1 MEFSIATLL
10 ANFTDDKLVARKV
23 LEKKLGCE
31 DEESLEKLQITLDV
45 LEKIGLLVKERGKY
59 RRVTEEGLIEA
70 KLRCSSKGFCFAI
83 QDSEGSEDIYIRES
97 HLSNA
102 WNGDRVLVRVLKEGS
117 RRRSPEGEV
126 KLIMERSNHTLLARI
141 KQVEE
146 GFRAVPLDDRL
157 LFELKLQLNSMKLE
171 EAIDHLAHV
180 EILRYPLAQYPPLG
194 RVVQILGS
202 DAEAAADIDLVT
214 CKHDLSRT
222 FPDSILDAAA
232 KLPKRLLKAD
242 LKSRLD
248 LREVFTFTIASVNSD
263 VSVVENAFS
272 VEKTTDDNWRLLF
285 HITDVSHYVQ
295 ADEALDREALK
306 RGKSVYLGEL
316 LLPML
321 PAAVTE
327 RCSLVPG
334 SDRLALSFIIT
345 INPQS
350 GEVEEWEIQPSVINV
365 NVAVSQV
372 DTESILAGESS
383 KVAAEVQEKL
393 PDLQTLATAIKQ
405 VRLQRGSLQLNLPPS
420 HNPYY
425 DEGSMG
431 SVVLNDL
438 PGRSLITELVI
449 LVNQLMAD
457 HLSALGIPSL
467 WRVQGTPDPE
477 DVQEMLKLAVNLG
490 VELGLDPELEI
501 QPLDYQHLT
510 GAFAD
515 SPSEQVLTYLLQ
527 DTLKPSLYSITKSS
541 HFGLA
546 LSQYV
551 HITAPL
557 RRYPDILLQ
566 RVYHHLIEHGRDRR
580 NTRIKD
586 RINLRHSN
594 CHEEINWNVLPPEL
608 HQEIQSDLTR
618 VIVQINDREKEVQEA
633 EADLAGLQ
641 KASLMKQRIGE
652 VFPGVITGVQ
662 SYGFFV
668 EIEVSVESPTE
679 GNLANTLRV
688 EGLVHVS
695 SLKDDWYEYRAR
707 QQALFGRK
715 NRASYRL
722 GDSCMVQVKSVDYY
736 RQQIDLVTVGADGL
750 PKSMGVNGNN
760 EDTGEIYSPHKTD
773 SFDQEPYDEE

>member
-242 LKSRLD
+242 LKNRLD
-248 LREVFTFTIASVNSD
+248 LREVFTFTIKSVNSD
-263 VSVVENAFS
+263 ESVVENAFS

-285 HITDVSHYVQ
+285 HITDVSHYIQ

-321 PAAVTE
+321 PAVVIQ

-365 NVAVSQV
+365 DVAVSQV
-372 DTESILAGESS
+372 ETAAILAGESS
-383 KVAAEVQEKL
+383 TVAAEVQEKL

-405 VRLQRGSLQLNLPPS
+405 VRL
-420 HNPYY
+420 H
-425 DEGSMG
+425 
-431 SVVLNDL
+431 
-438 PGRSLITELVI
+438 
-449 LVNQLMAD
+449 
-457 HLSALGIPSL
+457 
-467 WRVQGTPDPE
+467 
-477 DVQEMLKLAVNLG
+477 
-490 VELGLDPELEI
+490 
-501 QPLDYQHLT
+501 
-510 GAFAD
+510 
-515 SPSEQVLTYLLQ
+515 
-527 DTLKPSLYSITKSS
+527 
-541 HFGLA
+541 
-546 LSQYV
+546 
-551 HITAPL
+551 
-557 RRYPDILLQ
+557 
-566 RVYHHLIEHGRDRR
+566 
-580 NTRIKD
+580 
-586 RINLRHSN
+586 
-594 CHEEINWNVLPPEL
+594 
-608 HQEIQSDLTR
+608 
-618 VIVQINDREKEVQEA
+618 
-633 EADLAGLQ
+633 
-641 KASLMKQRIGE
+641 
-652 VFPGVITGVQ
+652 
-662 SYGFFV
+662 
-668 EIEVSVESPTE
+668 
-679 GNLANTLRV
+679 
-688 EGLVHVS
+688 
-695 SLKDDWYEYRAR
+695 
-707 QQALFGRK
+707 
-715 NRASYRL
+715 
-722 GDSCMVQVKSVDYY
+722 
-736 RQQIDLVTVGADGL
+736 
-750 PKSMGVNGNN
+750 
-760 EDTGEIYSPHKTD
+760 
-773 SFDQEPYDEE
+773 

>member
-31 DEESLEKLQITLDV
+31 NEESLEKLQIILDV

-83 QDSEGSEDIYIRES
+83 QDTEASEDIYIRES

-141 KQVEE
+141 KQVES

-157 LFELKLQLNSMKLE
+157 LFELTLQLNNMDLAA
-171 EAIDHLAHV
+171 AIDHLAHV

-222 FPDSILDAAA
+222 FADHVLDAAA
-232 KLPKRLLKAD
+232 KLPKRILKAD
-242 LKSRLD
+242 LKNRLD
-248 LREVFTFTIASVNSD
+248 LRDVFTFTMENANQD
-263 VSVVENAFS
+263 DTVVENAFS
-272 VEKTTDDNWRLLF
+272 LEKITADNWRLMF
-285 HITDVSHYVQ
+285 HITDVSHYIQ
-295 ADEALDREALK
+295 PDEILDREALK

-334 SDRLALSFIIT
+334 SDRLALSFVIT

-350 GEVEEWEIQPSVINV
+350 GTVEEWEIQPSVINV
-365 NVAVSQV
+365 DVAVTHP
-372 DTESILAGESS
+372 DTQSILAGETT
-383 KVAAEVQEKL
+383 KVVRDIQEQLK
-393 PDLQTLATAIKQ
+393 DLQTLAQVIKQ
-405 VRLQRGSLQLNLPPS
+405 VRFERGSLQLNLPPS

-425 DEGSMG
+425 DEGYLG

-438 PGRSLITELVI
+438 PGRRLFTELVI

-457 HLSALGIPSL
+457 HLSALGIPSI
-467 WRVQGTPDPE
+467 WRVQGTPDTE

-490 VELGLDPELEI
+490 VELALDPELEI

-510 GAFAD
+510 AAFAD

-527 DTLKPSLYSITKSS
+527 DTLKPAVYSTTKSS

-566 RVYHHLIEHGRDRR
+566 RVYHNLLEYGRDRR
-580 NTRIKD
+580 NTRVKE
-586 RINLRHSN
+586 RVNLRHSN

-608 HQEIQSDLTR
+608 QQELQSDLTR

-633 EADLAGLQ
+633 ESDLAGLQ

-668 EIEVSVESPTE
+668 EIEVPLESPTE
-679 GNLANTLRV
+679 GNLSNTLRV

-722 GDSCMVQVKSVDYY
+722 GDRVSVQVKSVDYY
-736 RQQIDLVTVGADGL
+736 RQQIDLVTVGPDGL
-750 PKSMGVNGNN
+750 PKGMAANITNG
-760 EDTGEIYSPHKTD
+760 DSTDIYSANKNE
-773 SFDQEPYDEE
+773 SFDLEPYDEE

>member
-242 LKSRLD
+242 LKNRLD
-248 LREVFTFTIASVNSD
+248 LRDVFTFTIASVNSD

-608 HQEIQSDLTR
+608 HQEIQSDLAR

-668 EIEVSVESPTE
+668 EIEVPVESPTE
-679 GNLANTLRV
+679 NNLANTLRV